1 MAVRPTGQ
9 ASTSAQP
16 DSAAPSA
23 VARRPFHRSMT
34 APLSTRMGALR
45 HPGSSGIAAS
55 KVGSGQQVD
64 GGLVT
69 AQSEEEPSDR
79 SMKDGTSESQPG
91 ESVSQEHT
99 DADTLVN
106 EQLRTASTT
115 KSMIADQRQMNG
127 RELSTV
133 VADTLQLPI
142 STLMQIIPPHL
153 LDPSH
158 ERLSAMSLQIPVA
171 SVEAL
176 LESFRVLNWICGRM
190 SNAAF
195 GAQNPTVAVQ
205 PSQLASGQVE
215 KEAGGGEAAETLDA
229 GDQSIQS
236 CPSSESR
243 PGPSQVAAKRD
254 RSAPRRRMM
263 QNSSSQSLEP
273 IESLG
278 MDVEA
283 DFDLLE
289 LSQRVADV
297 VSGQAAEKGIQLV
310 LTEAGSELRAPEGD
324 KLKAAYSVR
333 GDEGATRFAVMQ
345 LLARV
350 IDASSPRT
358 VVECGPL
365 VDRAVTSDQDDA
377 NANTAQHQL
386 ECTYAVSLHGDQNLS
401 RDCKIV
407 LDDATTQL
415 LRSVGAEILLDHPS
429 SSERETTGRSRW
441 ILKLP
446 LRPGS
451 PLLEAKHREPAETE
465 ARQRFLPALELAE
478 EPSAADLEEFAQK
491 ELRGRK
497 IALHASHTS
506 RFAQLLSAQLGA
518 LGCETAHLPLEGD
531 AGNWEETRSW
541 TGTGAE
547 DESSLPRTAIAL
559 SRDNRP
565 SLIHYPSNVGM
576 GVELARG
583 PQPSHDR
590 SNSDD
595 TAVLDPVTG
604 VPVVLH
610 ASAMI
615 QAQPQKATGHASSDQ
630 KPGSPLASGSGD
642 GEKRGQDSTTKGPLP
657 FSFVLIDDDI
667 ETLQRELLRM
677 RSATTVLRSALGP
690 SKSTSSKPASVQ
702 RVMND
707 GRVTSD
713 HAGYAPQTYAII
725 HFTSLKKYRIVRD
738 AIQPIV
744 ESAAAQRAPLPE
756 VIVIPQ
762 PLGIRRLLT
771 AMHTAVH
778 KPLVDPFF
786 SAIATSPMSPST
798 APALKQV
805 NGSAPALPSPGIVEV
820 PRMLDIQ
827 GAGDAVP
834 DSHGRSEAIDTASK
848 LGASVGLA
856 AGELRTHE
864 TRAAEPKDVSRHP
877 ALHLDMPPRD
887 PALDLLGRQKASIPQ
902 EATRSLPESGD
913 GARKPSAPRL
923 AKSSATTP
931 LADSVPGKQGIS
943 RAVQAVPA
951 TNHLAPG
958 LPSTASAMSHHSG
971 GSPLPLDALGY
982 FSETASRLGSRGAS
996 GMVIQSPDGRP
1007 AGIFFQPR
1015 TSSQGNRTPAST
1027 RRGSDNSNQQRSS
1040 ADAGSSQRTGEHTRR
1055 QQQHSG
1061 ELTPATLKS
1070 ALDNESSK
1078 AARRERKTSAT
1089 GSVES
1094 VAGPSSP
1101 RSWNYPA
1108 GSLFVP
1114 QVGIESILSGGRPP
1128 LATPL
1133 DESARASG
1141 VWEPSRAET
1150 ASQHGTGPSASASPL
1165 SRVLPPRSTQ
1175 QPLISALSNV
1185 SLPKASAAGAPSTIA
1200 ESAKSTVPEHPH
1212 SPIQKEEL
1220 APAPLG
1226 EAGDRI
1232 PESPVAAINPISAAR
1247 HSFAAP
1253 QSQESR
1259 RPSAQPQSGLLIG
1272 AGFAPKAKKGTGPK
1286 PAPVRQKVLPPIK
1299 VLIVEDNPINQ
1310 AILQKFMKRKQ
1321 ISWEAARDGRE
1332 AIDKWAK
1339 GGFHLILMDIQ
1350 LPVMDG
1356 IEATKEI
1363 RKLERLDNVGL
1374 PSTTPPASQ
1383 ITTGVNAEDV
1393 QVAPAKQASEAFSV
1407 PATPFRASVIIVA
1420 LTASVLNSDRVAAL
1434 AAGCNDFLNKPVDL
1448 NWLER
1453 KLWEWGS
1460 IQYIVLSGQL
1470 STAARKASA
1479 GGRGALEEARGN
1491 REVQRG
1497 FGSGPDALAK
1507 KIADSLHIVR
1517 KSSPAPAASPNASV
1531 KKAAPK
1537 PDL

>member
-1 MAVRPTGQ
+1 MSSPFRSTAVRPTGQ

-16 DSAAPSA
+16 DAAAPSA

-55 KVGSGQQVD
+55 KIDSGQQVD
-64 GGLVT
+64 GGLID
-69 AQSEEEPSDR
+69 AQPREKPSDR
-79 SMKDGTSESQPG
+79 SMKRVPSESQWSG
-91 ESVSQEHT
+91 RAQQEHE
-99 DADTLVN
+99 DIDTLADQ
-106 EQLRTASTT
+106 QLRKANTA
-115 KSMIADQRQMNG
+115 KGDQGQMDG
-127 RELSTV
+127 YELSAV

-158 ERLSAMSLQIPVA
+158 ERLSAMSLQVPVA

-176 LESFRVLNWICGRM
+176 LESFRALNWICGRM

-195 GAQNPTVAVQ
+195 GAQHPTLAVQ
-205 PSQLASGQVE
+205 PSQLTSGQVG
-215 KEAGGGEAAETLDA
+215 KEAGGNEAAQALDA
-229 GDQSIQS
+229 GDESTQS

-278 MDVEA
+278 MDAEA

-333 GDEGATRFAVMQ
+333 GDEGATRFAIMQ

-358 VVECGPL
+358 VVECGPQ
-365 VDRAVTSDQDDA
+365 VDRAITSDHDAADA
-377 NANTAQHQL
+377 NAAPHQL
-386 ECTYAVSLHGDQNLS
+386 VCTYAVSVHGDQDLS
-401 RDCKIV
+401 RDCKMV
-407 LDDATTQL
+407 LDDVTTQL
-415 LRSVGAEILLDHPS
+415 LQSVGAEVVVDHPS
-429 SSERETTGRSRW
+429 SSERGTMW
-441 ILKLP
+441 IMKLP
-446 LRPGS
+446 LRLGS
-451 PLLEAKHREPAETE
+451 PLLEAKHRAPAETE

-497 IALHASHTS
+497 IALHASPTS

-565 SLIHYPSNVGM
+565 SLIHYPSNAGM

-615 QAQPQKATGHASSDQ
+615 QAQQPKAIGYASSDQ
-630 KPGSPLASGSGD
+630 APGSPSASGSGD
-642 GEKRGQDSTTKGPLP
+642 REKRGQDSTTRGPLP

-677 RSATTVLRSALGP
+677 RSATAVLRSALG
-690 SKSTSSKPASVQ
+690 SAKSTSSKPASVQ

-707 GRVTSD
+707 ERVTS
-713 HAGYAPQTYAII
+713 HHVGYAPQTHAII

-820 PRMLDIQ
+820 PRMLDVQ

-834 DSHGRSEAIDTASK
+834 DSHAPSEAIDTASK
-848 LGASVGLA
+848 LGIDVGLA
-856 AGELRTHE
+856 TGEPRAHE
-864 TRAAEPKDVSRHP
+864 THAAEPKDASRHP

-887 PALDLLGRQKASIPQ
+887 PALDLLGRQKGPIPQ
-902 EATRSLPESGD
+902 EATRSVLESGD
-913 GARKPSAPRL
+913 GARKPSAPHL

-931 LADSVPGKQGIS
+931 SADSIPGKQGIS

-958 LPSTASAMSHHSG
+958 LPSTASTMSHHSG

-1040 ADAGSSQRTGEHTRR
+1040 TDVGSSQRTGEHTRR

-1061 ELTPATLKS
+1061 DLTPVTLKS
-1070 ALDNESSK
+1070 ALDSESSK

-1133 DESARASG
+1133 DESARANG

-1150 ASQHGTGPSASASPL
+1150 ASQHGTGPAASASPL
-1165 SRVLPPRSTQ
+1165 TRVLSPRSTQ

-1185 SLPKASAAGAPSTIA
+1185 SLPKASAAAAPSTVA
-1200 ESAKSTVPEHPH
+1200 ESAKSTVPEHPQ
-1212 SPIQKEEL
+1212 SPIQKAEL

-1226 EAGDRI
+1226 EAGARM
-1232 PESPVAAINPISAAR
+1232 PESPVAAIDPISAAR

-1286 PAPVRQKVLPPIK
+1286 PAPIRQKVLPPIK

-1363 RKLERLDNVGL
+1363 RKLERMDNVGL

-1383 ITTGVNAEDV
+1383 VVTGVNAE
-1393 QVAPAKQASEAFSV
+1393 QITPAKQASEAFSV

-1507 KIADSLHIVR
+1507 KIANSLQIVR